1 MSKKSLSIQHLNA
14 TNITDVMALQ
24 DKIIA
29 GLNPDEQHFILHRTE
44 ADYMKSLTGK
54 SSRMVGIFD
63 NGKLIAQ
70 LIYGLPKNGKDRDMP
85 EFRPDI
91 ANNKLVIFEAILV
104 DPAYRGHGLM
114 HKMLDYVEETAL
126 DKNRNHALIQ
136 IAVDNPASWMN
147 ALHYGMKITKVD
159 LDPIDDAKVIY
170 LEKNIQRN
178 KSTSSATHISDIY
191 HMHIGNNIHKKAPQL
206 FKKMQY
212 LSEQGYVGIAFDKK
226 TLSLIWLKEDI
237 VPTNRKPFYK
247 DFVLYQQEQKFIH
260 TR

>member
-1 MSKKSLSIQHLNA
+1 MSKPSLSIHHLNTTHIA
-14 TNITDVMALQ
+14 DVMALQ
-24 DKIIA
+24 NKIIV

-70 LIYGLPKNGKDRDMP
+70 LIYGLPQNGENRDMP

-91 ANNKLVIFEAILV
+91 ANDKLVIFEAILV

-114 HKMLDYVEETAL
+114 HKMLDYIEKTAL
-126 DKNRNHALIQ
+126 DKKRNHALIQ

-159 LDPIDDAKVIY
+159 LDPIDGAKVIY
-170 LEKNIQRN
+170 LEKSIQRN
-178 KSTSSATHISDIY
+178 KSTSSVSHISDIY

-226 TLSLIWLKEDI
+226 TLSLVWLKEDI

-247 DFVLYQQEQKFIH
+247 DFASYQQEQKFIH